1 MLTKGYILNFNIEKS
16 LSKIIIFTFI
26 IIMSSMIFAI
36 SYFYV
41 KNTYDNF
48 EVEMNKFEQEY
59 YLNKKK
65 FLKNEINTILEIL
78 NYNIKKQNLNDEEQK
93 ADAIKLLNSI
103 TFEENKSNYFFAYE
117 VKNINGGDDFAKLIV
132 NPNRPDLVGTL
143 ISTNYEDS
151 DGKKFREIFLKDIRE
166 TGESFTQYAYKKPDS
181 DESKYKLSYFKYF
194 EKWNWIVC
202 IGIYTDDIENEIEIK
217 RKDLQKKVKTQV
229 TQNIILFLMFLSF
242 AILISIVISKRIDLI
257 LKDYQNKVRK
267 NAKELKELNQFL
279 EEKVKEEIEK
289 NREKEQLLVQKSK
302 FIALGEMISNIAHQW
317 RQPLSELSSILMFIK
332 FKYSI
337 GALDENTME
346 TKSKEADKVLEY
358 MSHTIDD
365 FRNFFMPK
373 KEKEEFYLLKAVEI
387 VITIISS
394 TLANYNIKISI
405 SIDENI
411 KTTTYL
417 NEYKQVI
424 LNIINNAKDV
434 LIEKNINNPWIKI
447 YAIEDNNYVV
457 LYIEDNGGGIL
468 VEPKTK
474 IFEPY
479 FTTKEDGHGT
489 GIGLYMSKIIVEKN
503 MKGKLRVKNIN
514 NGALF
519 AIYTPKVFK

>member
-1 MLTKGYILNFNIEKS
+1 
-16 LSKIIIFTFI
+16 
-26 IIMSSMIFAI
+26 
-36 SYFYV
+36 
-41 KNTYDNF
+41 
-48 EVEMNKFEQEY
+48 
-59 YLNKKK
+59 
-65 FLKNEINTILEIL
+65 
-78 NYNIKKQNLNDEEQK
+78 
-93 ADAIKLLNSI
+93 
-103 TFEENKSNYFFAYE
+103 
-117 VKNINGGDDFAKLIV
+117 
-132 NPNRPDLVGTL
+132 
-143 ISTNYEDS
+143 
-151 DGKKFREIFLKDIRE
+151 
-166 TGESFTQYAYKKPDS
+166 
-181 DESKYKLSYFKYF
+181 
-194 EKWNWIVC
+194 
-202 IGIYTDDIENEIEIK
+202 
-217 RKDLQKKVKTQV
+217 
-229 TQNIILFLMFLSF
+229 
-242 AILISIVISKRIDLI
+242 
-257 LKDYQNKVRK
+257 
-267 NAKELKELNQFL
+267 
-279 EEKVKEEIEK
+279 
-289 NREKEQLLVQKSK
+289 
-302 FIALGEMISNIAHQW
+302 
-317 RQPLSELSSILMFIK
+317 MFIK

-365 FRNFFMPK
+365 FRNFFIPK

-387 VITIISS
+387 VINIISS

-434 LIEKNINNPWIKI
+434 LIEKNIDNPWIKI

-519 AIYTPKVFK
+519 AIHTPKIFK

>member
-1 MLTKGYILNFNIEKS
+1 
-16 LSKIIIFTFI
+16 
-26 IIMSSMIFAI
+26 
-36 SYFYV
+36 
-41 KNTYDNF
+41 
-48 EVEMNKFEQEY
+48 
-59 YLNKKK
+59 
-65 FLKNEINTILEIL
+65 
-78 NYNIKKQNLNDEEQK
+78 
-93 ADAIKLLNSI
+93 
-103 TFEENKSNYFFAYE
+103 
-117 VKNINGGDDFAKLIV
+117 
-132 NPNRPDLVGTL
+132 
-143 ISTNYEDS
+143 
-151 DGKKFREIFLKDIRE
+151 
-166 TGESFTQYAYKKPDS
+166 
-181 DESKYKLSYFKYF
+181 
-194 EKWNWIVC
+194 
-202 IGIYTDDIENEIEIK
+202 
-217 RKDLQKKVKTQV
+217 
-229 TQNIILFLMFLSF
+229 
-242 AILISIVISKRIDLI
+242 
-257 LKDYQNKVRK
+257 
-267 NAKELKELNQFL
+267 
-279 EEKVKEEIEK
+279 
-289 NREKEQLLVQKSK
+289 
-302 FIALGEMISNIAHQW
+302 
-317 RQPLSELSSILMFIK
+317 MFIN

-346 TKSKEADKVLEY
+346 IKSKEADKVLEY

-387 VITIISS
+387 VINIISS

-434 LIEKNINNPWIKI
+434 LIEKNIDNPWIKI

-519 AIYTPKVFK
+519 AIHTPKIFK